1 MECTLVF
8 FQWLNLCVDL
18 VSIVGET
25 WRGQTYRS
33 IESVCVSAN
42 CKLRRIFTLKSQPPD
57 TAEDEGV
64 EWKPLYDY
72 VL

>member
-1 MECTLVF
+1 MYSSV

-42 CKLRRIFTLKSQPPD
+42 CKLRRIFTLKCQPPD

-64 EWKPLYDY
+64 ELKLLYDY
-72 VL
+72 IL